1 MIFEIS
7 VIKKTSLVIL
17 TFYSIC
23 KSDLLISQTNH
34 WNRHIIDSTS
44 SGADGVRIADANGDG
59 ISDITTGWEEEGITK
74 VYLHPGYEKAR
85 GIWPSV
91 IVGKTPSVEDALFVD
106 VNNDQTL
113 DVISVTGGDDKK
125 IYIHWAP
132 NNLNQYLDASK
143 WKTEV
148 LPISE
153 GQIQWMFAITAQLNE
168 SNKINLVVGSKNE
181 AAEIKWFQSSEKPN
195 DLSNWKGHTISSSE
209 WIMSLIEVDMDHD
222 GDYDILTSDRKS
234 GETNG
239 IRWLENAGKNFNQ
252 NHEWKNHFI
261 GAHGLEVM
269 FMDYA
274 DLDQDGL
281 KDVIVTERST
291 QKIFFIKKLD
301 HSGLKWKS
309 YPIDIPEV
317 TGKAKAVKVGDI
329 NGDGKLDLVHT
340 TNTYRDEDKQG
351 VYWLSYSKDP
361 TDSNWTWHE
370 LSGFEGYKFDRIEL
384 LDMDDD
390 GDLDVLTTEENYGM
404 NSKGL
409 GVIWYENPTK
419 TKLYKPKNE

>member
-1 MIFEIS
+1 MEFGGW
-7 VIKKTSLVIL
+7 KK
-17 TFYSIC
+17 
-23 KSDLLISQTNH
+23 
-34 WNRHIIDSTS
+34 
-44 SGADGVRIADANGDG
+44 
-59 ISDITTGWEEEGITK
+59 
-74 VYLHPGYEKAR
+74 
-85 GIWPSV
+85 
-91 IVGKTPSVEDALFVD
+91 
-106 VNNDQTL
+106 
-113 DVISVTGGDDKK
+113 
-125 IYIHWAP
+125 
-132 NNLNQYLDASK
+132 
-143 WKTEV
+143 
-148 LPISE
+148 
-153 GQIQWMFAITAQLNE
+153 
-168 SNKINLVVGSKNE
+168 
-181 AAEIKWFQSSEKPN
+181 
-195 DLSNWKGHTISSSE
+195 
-209 WIMSLIEVDMDHD
+209 
-222 GDYDILTSDRKS
+222 
-234 GETNG
+234 
-239 IRWLENAGKNFNQ
+239 AGKNFNQ

-269 FMDYA
+269 FMNYA

-340 TNTYRDEDKQG
+340 TNTYGDEDKQG
-351 VYWLSYSKDP
+351 VYWLSYSKDT